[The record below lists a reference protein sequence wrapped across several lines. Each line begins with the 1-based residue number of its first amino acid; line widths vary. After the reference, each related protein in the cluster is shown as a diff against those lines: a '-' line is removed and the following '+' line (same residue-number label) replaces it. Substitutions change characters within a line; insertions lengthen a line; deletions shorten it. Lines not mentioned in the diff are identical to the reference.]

1 LPFRVSNTSMTG
13 SGSGD
18 AGDLNASGVNES

>member
-1 LPFRVSNTSMTG
+1 MILLRSTRIVHFG

-18 AGDLNASGVNES
+18 AGDMGIAA